1 MQIEIANKLDELPV
15 AMAAMEEF
23 AAGARLGR
31 APRHAMEVA
40 LDELL
45 NNIISYGYRDAAEH
59 RIQVELSADSDRL
72 TIVISDDAVPFNP
85 FERPPP
91 DLNQSIEE
99 REPGGFGIHIVR
111 RLMDECAYRRCGERN
126 IVTLC
131 KYLAEN

>member
-1 MQIEIANKLDELPV
+1 MRIEITNKLDELPV

-23 AAGARLGR
+23 AAEAGLGGE
-31 APRHAMEVA
+31 PRHAMEVA

-59 RIQVELSADSDRL
+59 KIQVELLAEDDRL
-72 TIVISDDAVPFNP
+72 SIVISDDAVAFNP
-85 FERPPP
+85 FEQDPP
-91 DLNQSIEE
+91 DMSQSVEE

-111 RLMDECAYRRCGERN
+111 KLMDECVYRRCGERN

-131 KYLAEN
+131 KYLAPA

>member
-1 MQIEIANKLDELPV
+1 MRIEIANKLDELPV

-23 AAGARLGR
+23 AAAAELGR
-31 APRHAMEVA
+31 EPRHAMEVT

-59 RIQVELSADSDRL
+59 RIQVELLADSERL
-72 TIVISDDAVPFNP
+72 TIVISDDAVAFNP
-85 FERPPP
+85 FEQDPP
-91 DLNQSIEE
+91 DMSQSVDE

-111 RLMDECAYRRCGERN
+111 KLMDECAYRRSGERN

-131 KYLAEN
+131 KYLAEA